1 MVTKKFT
8 IESGFLYPKNKTG
21 GLIMDLIFIIISVL
35 LAIVCLF
42 IGFFV
47 SKTKSEKQ
55 LAQAKSTAADIVED
69 AKRKAETDKKEAL
82 LDAKDEIQKLK
93 EKAEADAKEK
103 RRELQSLEQRVVS
116 REENVDRRILN
127 LEKRESA
134 LERKDQDVLKK
145 EAIIKERESKVEDLN
160 KKQQELLEQFEKE
173 QEEKLL
179 EVARLDRETAKDI
192 VLKMT
197 EKELEYEIS
206 KQIKDAEEK
215 AKLESTKKAK
225 ELLVTAMARYA
236 AEQTNDYSI
245 TVVNLPTDE
254 MKGRIIG
261 REGRNIRSLET
272 LTGVDVIVDETPEA
286 VVLSCFDPVRREI
299 ARQVLEIL
307 ISDGRINPARI
318 EEIVDKVREDL
329 DAKMMEIAEHALFDL
344 NVGHMHKDLTRIL
357 GRLNYRTSYGQNV
370 LKHSMEVAYLSG
382 MLAAELGEDEQLAR
396 RAGLLHDIGKAVD
409 HELEGSHVEIGVD
422 LATKY
427 KEDATV
433 IDAIAS
439 HHGDTEA
446 KSLIAVIVAAA
457 DALSAGRP
465 GARSESLENY
475 MKRLEKLEAIAA
487 EFDGVHRAF
496 AIQAG
501 REIRIAVTP
510 NKLDDAK
517 THKLAREVRKKIEAE
532 LNYPGTIKVTVI
544 RETRVVE
551 VAK

>member
-1 MVTKKFT
+1 
-8 IESGFLYPKNKTG
+8 
-21 GLIMDLIFIIISVL
+21 MDPIFIVISALV
-35 LAIVCLF
+35 AIVCLLS
-42 IGFFV
+42 GYFV
-47 SKTKSEKQ
+47 SKII
-55 LAQAKSTAADIVED
+55 LNDRLVQAKGTAADIIED

-93 EKAEADAKEK
+93 EKAEAEAAEK
-103 RRELQSLEQRVVS
+103 RRELQSLEQRVIS

-134 LERKDQDVLKK
+134 LERKDEEFVRK
-145 EAIIKERESKVEDLN
+145 EVDIKVRESKVEDL
-160 KKQQELLEQFEKE
+160 KKQQKKMLDKFEKE
-173 QEEKLL
+173 QEQKLL
-179 EVARLDRETAKDI
+179 EVARLDHETAKEI
-192 VLKMT
+192 VLKRT
-197 EKELEYEIS
+197 EQELEYEIS
-206 KQIKDAEEK
+206 KQVKEAEEK

-225 ELLVTAMARYA
+225 ELLVMAMGRYA

-261 REGRNIRSLET
+261 REGRNIRSLEA
-272 LTGVDVIVDETPEA
+272 LTGVDVIIDETPEA

-299 ARQVLEIL
+299 ARQALEVL
-307 ISDGRINPARI
+307 ISDGRIHPGRI
-318 EEIVDKVREDL
+318 EEVVDKVREEL

-382 MLAAELGEDEQLAR
+382 MMAAEIGEDEQLAR

-427 KEDATV
+427 KENETV

-439 HHGDTEA
+439 HHGDCEA

-475 MKRLEKLEAIAA
+475 MKRLEKLEAIAT

-501 REIRIAVTP
+501 REIRIAVLP

-517 THKLAREVRKKIEAE
+517 THKLAREIRKKIETE
-532 LNYPGTIKVTVI
+532 LSYPGTIKVTVV

-551 VAK
+551 IAK